1 MKPHVSD
8 DAIPQPIGEPAP
20 ARRRMPAGTAPIVRV
35 AEGTM
40 PVEQIAIAPSRPW
53 LRFTIASV
61 AVLAVATVIAYGLY
75 ARAARRE
82 AFEAQYPV
90 TASARDAAVLE
101 SEATR
106 WSAGESRLLSSLA
119 AFRAPALDSL
129 VGAGECPFSGTGM
142 SFAASTDLAVVVRET
157 LAETLARAQRGRFAS
172 DTAVAELVAQLTGP
186 VIVKTA
192 GVRYAFDPAT
202 GALACAGTTVLRAV
216 E

>member
-1 MKPHVSD
+1 MKPQVSD
-8 DAIPQPIGEPAP
+8 DAIPQPIVEPASQ
-20 ARRRMPAGTAPIVRV
+20 RRRMPAGTAPIVRV

-40 PVEQIAIAPSRPW
+40 PVRQLAPSRPW

-61 AVLAVATVIAYGLY
+61 AVLSVATVIAYGLY

-82 AFEAQYPV
+82 GFEARYPV
-90 TASARDAAVLE
+90 IASARDAAVLE
-101 SEATR
+101 SQAAR
-106 WSAGESRLLSSLA
+106 WSAGESRLLSSLS

-129 VGAGECPFSGTGM
+129 VGAGECPFPGTGV
-142 SFAASTDLAVVVRET
+142 SVAASSDLAVVVRET
-157 LAETLARAQRGRFAS
+157 LAETLERARRGRFAS
-172 DTAVAELVAQLTGP
+172 AAALTELVAQLTGP
-186 VIVKTA
+186 VVVTAA

>member
-1 MKPHVSD
+1 MKPQVSD
-8 DAIPQPIGEPAP
+8 DAIPQPIAVPAP
-20 ARRRMPAGTAPIVRV
+20 QRRRMPAGTAPIVRV

-40 PVEQIAIAPSRPW
+40 PVRQLAPSRPW

-61 AVLAVATVIAYGLY
+61 AVLSVATLVAYVLY

-90 TASARDAAVLE
+90 IASAQDADVLE
-101 SEATR
+101 RQAAR
-106 WSAGESRLLSSLA
+106 WAAGEPHLLQTLA
-119 AFRAPALDSL
+119 AFRAPPLDSL
-129 VGAGECPFSGTGM
+129 VGAGECPFSGTGL
-142 SFAASTDLAVVVRET
+142 SVAASSDLAVVVRET
-157 LAETLARAQRGRFAS
+157 VAGSLLRAERGRFAS
-172 DTAVAELVAQLTGP
+172 DAAVAELVAQLTGP
-186 VIVKTA
+186 VIVTAA